1 MFRYACM
8 RNPAAADDLHD
19 DARLIQKELR
29 ADGSVVGYIDDQP
42 IPEAVVD
49 EAGHR
54 YSFAGVAPRRPDGS
68 YDIRSLHQGE
78 WIVEPGLVYS

>member
-8 RNPAAADDLHD
+8 RNPAVDNHPSDGGRVLHKD
-19 DARLIQKELR
+19 LR
-29 ADGSVVGYIDDQP
+29 ADGAVVGYIDDHP

-49 EAGHR
+49 ASGHR
-54 YSFAGVAPRRPDGS
+54 YSFAGVAPRRADGS
-68 YDIRSLHQGE
+68 YDAKSLHHGE